1 MSIEKNLL
9 DEINAIKKQN
19 INNDDTKVKE
29 FDKIQI
35 SEVAPLSAKS
45 LVKNID
51 DKDKDEWIKLRTKYA
66 NKIFILLCVEII
78 GLFILLILI
87 GLKKLEID
95 NTTINITIMF
105 VIAQS
110 FLLVREIVTNLF
122 KKNT

>member
-1 MSIEKNLL
+1 MAIEKNLL
-9 DEINAIKKQN
+9 DIINAIKKQN
-19 INNDDTKVKE
+19 TNNDNTKVTE
-29 FDKIQI
+29 FDKVLI
-35 SEVAPLSAKS
+35 SDVTPLSAKS

-51 DKDKDEWIKLRTKYA
+51 DKDKDEWIKLRTEYA

-87 GLKKLEID
+87 GLKYLEID

-105 VIAQS
+105 VISQS

>member
-29 FDKIQI
+29 FDKIHI

-51 DKDKDEWIKLRTKYA
+51 DKDKDEWIKLRTEYA

>member
-9 DEINAIKKQN
+9 DKINAIKKQN
-19 INNDDTKVKE
+19 TNDDNTKVTE
-29 FDKIQI
+29 FDKVQI
-35 SEVAPLSAKS
+35 SDVTPLSAKS

-51 DKDKDEWIKLRTKYA
+51 DKDKDEWIKLRTEYA
-66 NKIFILLCVEII
+66 NKILILLCVEII

-87 GLKKLEID
+87 GLKYLEID

-105 VIAQS
+105 VISQS

>member
-9 DEINAIKKQN
+9 DKINAIKKQN
-19 INNDDTKVKE
+19 KNDDNIKVTE
-29 FDKIQI
+29 FDKVQI
-35 SEVAPLSAKS
+35 SDVTPLSAKS

-51 DKDKDEWIKLRTKYA
+51 DKDKDEWIKLRTEYA

-87 GLKKLEID
+87 GLKYLEID

-105 VIAQS
+105 VISQS

>member
-9 DEINAIKKQN
+9 DKINAIKKQN
-19 INNDDTKVKE
+19 TNDDNTKVTE
-29 FDKIQI
+29 FDKVQI
-35 SEVAPLSAKS
+35 SDVTPLSAKS

-51 DKDKDEWIKLRTKYA
+51 DKDKDEWIKLRTEYA

-87 GLKKLEID
+87 GLKYLEID
-95 NTTINITIMF
+95 NTTINIIIMV
-105 VIAQS
+105 VISQS

>member
-9 DEINAIKKQN
+9 DKINAIKKQN
-19 INNDDTKVKE
+19 TNDDNTKVTE
-29 FDKIQI
+29 FDKVQI
-35 SEVAPLSAKS
+35 SDVTPLSAKS

-51 DKDKDEWIKLRTKYA
+51 DKDKDEWIKLRTEYA

-87 GLKKLEID
+87 GLKYLEID
-95 NTTINITIMF
+95 NTTINIIIMF
-105 VIAQS
+105 VISQS

>member
-78 GLFILLILI
+78 GLFILIILI

>member
-9 DEINAIKKQN
+9 DKINAIKKQN
-19 INNDDTKVKE
+19 TNDDNTKVTE
-29 FDKIQI
+29 FDKVQI
-35 SEVAPLSAKS
+35 SDVTPLSAKS

-51 DKDKDEWIKLRTKYA
+51 DKDKDEWIKLRTEYA

-87 GLKKLEID
+87 GLKYLEID

-105 VIAQS
+105 VISQS

>member
-9 DEINAIKKQN
+9 DKINAIKKQN
-19 INNDDTKVKE
+19 TNDDNTKVTE
-29 FDKIQI
+29 FDKVQI
-35 SEVAPLSAKS
+35 SDVTPLSANS

-51 DKDKDEWIKLRTKYA
+51 DKDKDEWIKLRTEYA

-87 GLKKLEID
+87 GLKYLEID

-105 VIAQS
+105 VISQS

>member
-9 DEINAIKKQN
+9 DKINAIKKQN
-19 INNDDTKVKE
+19 TNDDNTKVTE
-29 FDKIQI
+29 FDKVQI
-35 SEVAPLSAKS
+35 SDVTPLSAKS

-51 DKDKDEWIKLRTKYA
+51 DKDKDERIKLRTEYA

-87 GLKKLEID
+87 GLKYLEID

-105 VIAQS
+105 VISQS

>member
-9 DEINAIKKQN
+9 DKINAIKKQN
-19 INNDDTKVKE
+19 TNDDNTKVTE
-29 FDKIQI
+29 FDKVQI
-35 SEVAPLSAKS
+35 SDVAPLSAKS

-51 DKDKDEWIKLRTKYA
+51 DKDKDEWIKLRTEYA

-87 GLKKLEID
+87 GLKYLEID

-105 VIAQS
+105 VISQS